1 MSKQD
6 EKRFLGLLVAGAM
19 LIPLGAGVVVAEDH
33 ESGIHDPVTI
43 ASESVAEPAI
53 SPKTVPADADPEPD
67 IYAYDASA

>member
-1 MSKQD
+1 MSKQY

-19 LIPLGAGVVVAEDH
+19 LIRLGAGVVVAEDH

-43 ASESVAEPAI
+43 ASESVADPAT
-53 SPKTVPADADPEPD
+53 SPNVAPADQDPEPD